1 MIYLELLTADLH
13 TLRHRKGFQ
22 RATGRQSGNT
32 WNLIYSNCSVWDCV
46 QHATWFI
53 PEASWLSV
61 LKIDW
66 ERNNAFFFRLISKCG
81 VHRAAGF
88 LCSAL
93 LFRHFL
99 TVSLINTFSRRD
111 VVIRHKLEMLDYS
124 ERLFGSEQKQLI
136 YVSPFGGFV
145 SWKKVFKAWKW
156 DWLFFYRRPIKC
168 L

>member
-66 ERNNAFFFRLISKCG
+66 ERNNAFFFCHTSECVESTEQQGSCVQLS
-81 VHRAAGF
+81 
-88 LCSAL
+88 
-93 LFRHFL
+93 FRHFL
-99 TVSLINTFSRRD
+99 TVSLINTFSCRD
-111 VVIRHKLEMLDYS
+111 VVIRHKLELLDYS

-136 YVSPFGGFV
+136 YVSPSGGFV